1 MSSRAPRPALVR
13 LLLVALVGLLLL
25 PLAATAPAS
34 AASLPSKKKWVADTV
49 AAASGSRTYLQQRLG
64 ALEEGDAPLA
74 ITLDIDNTSLA
85 SHYAPGKPV
94 VAVLRLATYAH
105 DHGVKVFFNTARPE
119 GKVAG
124 AVASL
129 QQAGFPVDGICG
141 RKSGESLAEGKQR
154 CRAQF
159 ADQGYRIAVN
169 VGNRSTDFT
178 GGGYDRAY
186 RLPSYGDLLV

>member
-1 MSSRAPRPALVR
+1 MPSRHPAVR
-13 LLLVALVGLLLL
+13 LLLLALVGLLLL

-34 AASLPSKKKWVADTV
+34 AASLPSKKKWVSDTV
-49 AAASGSRTYLQQRLG
+49 AAASGSRTYLQQRLD
-64 ALEEGDAPLA
+64 ALEEGDDPLA

-85 SHYAPGKPV
+85 SHYDPGKPV
-94 VAVLRLATYAH
+94 VAVLKLATYARN
-105 DHGVKVFFNTARPE
+105 HGVKVFFNTARPE

-129 QQAGFPVDGICG
+129 EKAGFPVDGICG
-141 RKSGESLAEGKQR
+141 RRSGESLAEGKQR

-186 RLPSYGDLLV
+186 RLPNYGNLLV

>member
-1 MSSRAPRPALVR
+1 MPSRHPAVR
-13 LLLVALVGLLLL
+13 LLLLALVGLLLL

-34 AASLPSKKKWVADTV
+34 AASLPSKKKWVSDTV
-49 AAASGSRTYLQQRLG
+49 AAASGSRTYLQQRLD
-64 ALEEGDAPLA
+64 ALEEGDDPLA

-85 SHYAPGKPV
+85 SHYDPGKPV
-94 VAVLRLATYAH
+94 VAVLKLATYARN
-105 DHGVKVFFNTARPE
+105 HGVKVFFNTARPE

-129 QQAGFPVDGICG
+129 EKAGFPVDGICG
-141 RKSGESLAEGKQR
+141 RRSGESLAEGKQR
-154 CRAQF
+154 CRAEF

-186 RLPSYGDLLV
+186 RLPNYGNLLV